1 MKLQHILS
9 MLLFGLFVFVSCND
23 DDDEDMSNQENPDP
37 NEATVE
43 KIQEKLQ
50 DKGNLVQAIQ
60 FKNNS
65 AQPQT
70 LPDGSY
76 TIPSNV
82 LGQYPDNNYQTAAY
96 RGAIDPKATELWYEK
111 DNWSF
116 YSYIVRGASDKMRP
130 QSTKETVTDAGLR
143 TAMNASSNKK
153 VTWTK
158 SKTYILDGLVFVED
172 GETLVIE
179 PGTIIKG
186 KAKDEGDPGSSLI
199 IARGGTLTAN
209 GTSTEPIIFTFEADP
224 LDGTT
229 AATVSKRW
237 GGLLILGSAGLNST
251 PGETSIEG
259 IPTTEDRGLYG
270 DLDSPDNRDNSGSL
284 KYVSIR
290 HGGSVIGSGN
300 EINGLTL
307 GGVGSGTMLSY
318 IEIVGNEDDGIEFFG
333 GTANV
338 QYLISV
344 YNKDDAVDYDEGYRG
359 FVQFVIVHQNDAEG
373 AADRGFE
380 CDGGTKPETAKPYA
394 TPLFVNVTAIGN
406 PKSRAATFRD
416 NAGGHFFNSIVHKF
430 AKGID
435 IEDASGDE
443 DTWNQFVNDRLT
455 FQYNIISL
463 AQDAKQ
469 EDAFAIST
477 P

>member
-1 MKLQHILS
+1 MKFQHTLYI
-9 MLLFGLFVFVSCND
+9 LLFGLFIFVSCKD
-23 DDDEDMSNQENPDP
+23 DDDDNMPTPAPTTQD
-37 NEATVE
+37 ATVE
-43 KIQEKLQ
+43 AIQEKLK
-50 DKGNLVQAIQ
+50 DKGNLVQAIT
-60 FKNNS
+60 FKDNS
-65 AQPQT
+65 VQPT
-70 LPDGSY
+70 DLPDSSY

-82 LGQYPDNNYQTAAY
+82 LAQYPSHNYQTAAY
-96 RGAIDPKATELWYEK
+96 RGAIDPKATDLWYAK

-116 YSYIVRGASDKMRP
+116 YSYIVRGESDKMRTP
-130 QSTKETVTDAGLR
+130 VATKQTVTDASLR
-143 TAMNASSNKK
+143 TDMNASGSKT

-158 SKTYILDGLVFVED
+158 SKTYILDGLVFIEE

-179 PGTIIKG
+179 PGTVIKG
-186 KAKDEGDPGSSLI
+186 KAQSEGEPGSSLI
-199 IARGGTLTAN
+199 VARGGTLTAE
-209 GTSTEPIIFTFEADP
+209 GTSTEPIIFTFEEDP
-224 LDGTT
+224 LDGSTKPT
-229 AATVSKRW
+229 ISKRW
-237 GGLLILGSAGLNST
+237 GGVLILGKARLNST
-251 PGETSIEG
+251 PGETAIEG
-259 IPTTEDRGLYG
+259 IPTTEKRALYG
-270 DLDSPDNRDNSGSL
+270 GGSSPDNADSSGSL

-307 GGVGSGTMLSY
+307 GGVGSGTKLSY

-338 QYLISV
+338 QYLISA

-359 FVQFVIVHQNDAEG
+359 FVQFVIVHQNAEEG

-416 NAGGHFFNSIVHKF
+416 NAGGHFFNSIVHNF
-430 AKGID
+430 VKGID

-443 DTWNQFVNDRLT
+443 DTWNQFLNDRLT

-463 AQDAKQ
+463 GEGAKS